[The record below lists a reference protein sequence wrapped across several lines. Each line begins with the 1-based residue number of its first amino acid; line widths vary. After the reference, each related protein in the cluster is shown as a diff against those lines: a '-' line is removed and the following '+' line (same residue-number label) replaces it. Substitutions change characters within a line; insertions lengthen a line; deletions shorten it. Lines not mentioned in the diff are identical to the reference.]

1 MSNVISI
8 QDYKAR
14 IITKAYTAY
23 YGVPVQPVKVKKS
36 FIKAVEQY
44 TEDDIAQLQGS
55 IDMSNY
61 IEWLTHQEDVDMKD
75 IDIIKH
81 DPSIPW

>member
-14 IITKAYTAY
+14 LAVKAYTAY
-23 YGVPVQPVKVKKS
+23 YGVPVEVVKVKKS

-61 IEWLTHQEDVDMKD
+61 LEWLTQQEDVDLKD
-75 IDIIKH
+75 IEVIKP